1 MTLLGIDSSGP
12 VCTASIAKDGRELAS
27 FSLSEKGGH
36 STALLPGIK
45 TILNQSSLSLADL
58 SAIAISTGPGSYTG
72 LRIGIA
78 TAKGLA
84 KGSALPCIPL
94 SSLEVLCMYFPSDFS
109 GYVCSLLDAR
119 RDEFYA
125 AIFQLENGTIRRIT
139 PDRAILF
146 DSLQKECASY
156 EGIYF
161 IGSGAE
167 KFERLSE
174 KQIPPV
180 PKEWHEPSGIC
191 VCRLAELYGEG
202 AKREAE
208 QILPSYCKLT
218 EAERN
223 LNLKK
228 QIEKE

>member
-12 VCTASIAKDGRELAS
+12 VCTASVARNGVELAS
-27 FSLSEKGGH
+27 FSLAEKGGH

-45 TILNQSSLSLADL
+45 AILEESALSLSDL

-84 KGSALPCIPL
+84 AGSGLSCIPL
-94 SSLEVLCMYFPSDFS
+94 SSLEVLCMRFPSDFS

-125 AIFQLENGTIRRIT
+125 AVFHLQNGIPERIT
-139 PDRAILF
+139 EDRAILF
-146 DSLQKECASY
+146 HSLQKECSSF
-156 EGIYF
+156 EGIRF

-167 KFERLSE
+167 KFEKLSE
-174 KQIPPV
+174 KKLPPI

-191 VCRLAELYGEG
+191 VCRLAELYGEN
-202 AKREAE
+202 AKREAPL
-208 QILPSYCKLT
+208 ILPSYCKLT

-223 LNLKK
+223 LNSQK
-228 QIEKE
+228 IN